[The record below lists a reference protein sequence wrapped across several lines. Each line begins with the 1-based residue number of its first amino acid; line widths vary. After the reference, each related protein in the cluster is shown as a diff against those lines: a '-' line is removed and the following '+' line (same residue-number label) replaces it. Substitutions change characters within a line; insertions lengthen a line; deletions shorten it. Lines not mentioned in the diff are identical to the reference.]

1 MFQIKVKRLLQ
12 QMMIMVR
19 PACLFPNI
27 ILKTGTL
34 LWKNVFVFVTSK
46 IVSLVPLC
54 LPRPE
59 VVYRTLRSCVFRMV
73 S

>member
-34 LWKNVFVFVTSK
+34 LTAK

-59 VVYRTLRSCVFRMV
+59 VVYRTLRSCAFRMV